1 MSSLWDW
8 SSLLNS
14 QQTFRDKNLAKFMT
28 ILVLVHALCFAIES
42 TGKIE
47 YSVVGP
53 VPAEAIAEQKEP
65 NNYLVQI
72 NKLRVNNI
80 EKLLYLG
87 ASIGV
92 FVVGANLGF
101 RAADFQEMYKELN
114 VLLMVYIAS
123 LVVSFLCNLIS
134 ANTPPTLGNDNGV
147 APTPPQIYYSS
158 ADIFRL
164 FPLQYPGTKNQGTVS
179 PNRLGFVFWTT
190 QWLLIITDLIQT
202 VLLSYFSFGLVGAY
216 TSAYPFG
223 LLARSLKDAL

>member
-1 MSSLWDW
+1 MSSLWKW

-14 QQTFRDKNLAKFMT
+14 QLTIRDTKLATFMA
-28 ILVLVHALCFAIES
+28 ILVFLHALCFAIES
-42 TGKIE
+42 TGRIE
-47 YSVVGP
+47 YRVIGPPATAVVEQL
-53 VPAEAIAEQKEP
+53 EA
-65 NNYLVQI
+65 NNYRVQI

-92 FVVGANLGF
+92 FVLGANLGF
-101 RAADFQEMYKELN
+101 RAADFQEMYRELN

-123 LVVSFLCNLIS
+123 LVISYLCNLVC
-134 ANTPPTLGNDNGV
+134 ANTSPNLESDNGV
-147 APTPPQIYYSS
+147 APTPPITYYAPEDLLQI
-158 ADIFRL
+158 L
-164 FPLQYPGTKNQGTVS
+164 PLRYPGSKNQGVVS
-179 PNRLGFVFWTT
+179 PTKLAFIFWTA

-223 LLARSLKDAL
+223 LLARALTSSL